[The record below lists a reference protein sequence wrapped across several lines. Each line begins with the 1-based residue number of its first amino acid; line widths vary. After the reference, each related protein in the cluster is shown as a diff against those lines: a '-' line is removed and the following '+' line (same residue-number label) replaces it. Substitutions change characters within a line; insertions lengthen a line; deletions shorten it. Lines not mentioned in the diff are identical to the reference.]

1 MGNSLLEIKPH
12 QVSRDLRGYSV
23 FFYGAAKTGKTTIAT
38 QFPGALLLAFEK
50 GYNALPG
57 VMPKPLNSWGEFKKV
72 LSELR
77 DPEVQKVFQTVV
89 IDTAD
94 IAYQY
99 CERYI
104 CNREST
110 ATQSYESIGDIPY
123 GKGYKLAQNEFDEA
137 IRKILQMDYGLI
149 LISHDIEKTFKTETG
164 DEITKIVPTIDS
176 RGKLI
181 CERTC
186 DIIGYARNV
195 DTENGGEKTL
205 LFMRGTPRFDAGS
218 RFKYTPNY
226 IEFTYENLVNA
237 IANAIDEEAKH
248 RGSEFVTGEAINKQ
262 ELYGSEKEY
271 DFPALMAEFQDIVG
285 DLMSK
290 NQSVAPK
297 ITKIVE
303 EYLGKG
309 KKVSD
314 CTSEQAAQ
322 LDLIIFDL
330 KKL

>member
-12 QVSRDLRGYSV
+12 QVSRDLRGYSI

-38 QFPGALLLAFEK
+38 QFPDALLLAFEK

-57 VMPKPLNSWGEFKKV
+57 VMAKPLNSWSEFKKV

-77 DPEVQKVFQTVV
+77 DPEVQKTFQTVI

-94 IAYQY
+94 IAYNL
-99 CERYI
+99 CEKYI

-110 ATQSYESIGDIPY
+110 ATQIYETIGDIPY
-123 GKGYKLAQNEFDEA
+123 GKGYKMAQAEFDES
-137 IRKILQMDYGLI
+137 IRKILQMDYGLV

-164 DEITKIVPTIDS
+164 EEITKFVPTIDA
-176 RGKLI
+176 RGKLV

-186 DIIGYARNV
+186 DIIGYARGIE
-195 DTENGGEKTL
+195 DEDGKRTI

-218 RFKYTPNY
+218 RFKYTPDH
-226 IEFTYENLVNA
+226 IEFTYDNLVNA
-237 IANAIDEEAKH
+237 IANAIDKEANE
-248 RGSEFVTGEAINKQ
+248 RGMKYVTDTSIDKK
-262 ELYGSEKEY
+262 ELYADEKEY
-271 DFPALMAEFQDIVG
+271 DFPILMKTFQELVG
-285 DLMSK
+285 DLMTK
-290 NQSVAPK
+290 DQSIAPK

-303 EYLGKG
+303 THLGKG

>member
-12 QVSRDLRGYSV
+12 QVSRDLRGYSI

-57 VMPKPLNSWGEFKKV
+57 IMPKPLNSWGEFKKT

-77 DPEVQKVFQTVV
+77 DPAVHERFQTVI

-94 IAYQY
+94 IAYNL
-99 CERYI
+99 CEKYI

-110 ATQSYESIGDIPY
+110 ATQSYETIGDIPY
-123 GKGYKLAQNEFDEA
+123 GKGYKMAQAEFDES
-137 IRKILQMDYGLI
+137 IRKILQMDYGLVM
-149 LISHDIEKTFKTETG
+149 ISHDIEKTFKTETG
-164 DEITKIVPTIDS
+164 DEITKFVPTIDA

-186 DIIGYARNV
+186 DIIGYAREV
-195 DTENGGEKTL
+195 EDEDGKRTL

-218 RFKYTPNY
+218 RFKYTPDY
-226 IEFTYENLVNA
+226 IVFNYENLVNA
-237 IANAIDEEAKH
+237 ITDAIDKEAKE
-248 RGSEFVTGEAINKQ
+248 RGMEYVTDSAIDKK
-262 ELYGSEKEY
+262 ELYADEKEY
-271 DFPALMAEFQDIVG
+271 DFPALMKTFQDIVG
-285 DLMSK
+285 DLMTK
-290 NQSVAPK
+290 DQNIATK

-303 EYLGKG
+303 SHLGKG